1 MQEPHGSGASDQ
13 GSREADIGELVDRLM
28 GPGRRSVVLRGPAG
42 IGKSHLANAI
52 ADRLL
57 AAPTGQVAV
66 RRVYGGES
74 QQFLDFGA
82 LLHLLPLDAPPVAA
96 EFELVQRLRRS
107 LVEQAVPTVVVVD
120 DVGMLDRK
128 SAAVLESV
136 VRAGDV
142 AVLATER
149 TAPDG
154 QRDDDHHLSGVLAA
168 HADPVLVEP
177 LGREALS
184 ALLRDWAGPGE
195 LGSVRR
201 LVAMSEG
208 NPLALREL
216 LQYARS
222 SDAISKSGG
231 LWHLTNFAPGGRSLE
246 HLVELHLQ
254 RLSEPEWDLLR
265 AIAIASSLP
274 RVVLARLDVV
284 ALERLERAD
293 LVSGDPTRLDHPLYA
308 EVIRNQLSGEETR
321 RLYSKLATAVSPDD
335 GVDPAR
341 LAEWVLDAGTGIDDR
356 IARSGAA
363 VAIGRWE
370 NGLAQRLIGSIAE
383 PTVADLVRLLWSCA
397 NAGDLDQATLIA
409 DRAVD
414 VAATEME
421 CVDAGLARAEL
432 WSLQLG
438 RSDEGYEHLLALR
451 ETLTQVDQMAR
462 VDGATALFMRMT
474 GKGSLAEPAT
484 ESADAIDTTS
494 DAARLSVVIADAF
507 REVFAGRYDTA
518 AGFISQGYELAEL
531 LQEPHNTVRLAIT
544 DAIRNLLSGNLD
556 RAWEIVEN
564 WLQSADISLVRPAHA
579 VWLGLAAQIAV
590 LRGDYERAVLR
601 GREAVRAADHVD
613 DIGAGGFVRGE
624 LRAALVEIGSDATPD
639 PLESPLGRARAEL
652 RLMADDEV
660 DSAAAALVRRGVDA
674 GYLLWAPLIGIEAVR
689 RGPAPESA
697 VLVADLCGAQDGAFA
712 AAMRDFALGNL
723 ERDADVLARAADGFR
738 SVGIDALALDA
749 QLSELEISGDGGAE
763 PFALRRRALLARSI
777 AGHMRPHVPPRAARR
792 LERISANLDLPSD
805 RQLEIARLVALGRS
819 SKQVAA
825 ELIVS
830 ARTVDNHLSAVYRN
844 LGISSRAE
852 LADLP
857 L

>member
-1 MQEPHGSGASDQ
+1 MHEPHGSGASD
-13 GSREADIGELVDRLM
+13 GWSREADIGDLVDRLT
-28 GPGRRSVVLRGPAG
+28 GPAPRSIVLRGTAG

-52 ADRLL
+52 ADRLV
-57 AAPTGQVAV
+57 AHTTAPVAV

-82 LLHLLPLDAPPVAA
+82 LLHLLPLDAPPVTA

-128 SAAVLESV
+128 SAAVLEGV
-136 VRAGDV
+136 LRAGDV
-142 AVLATER
+142 VVLATER
-149 TAPDG
+149 TLADG
-154 QRDDDHHLSGVLAA
+154 RRDEDHHLAGALDA

-177 LGREALS
+177 LGHDALT

-201 LVAMSEG
+201 LAAMSEG

-222 SDAISKSGG
+222 SDAISQSDG

-246 HLVELHLQ
+246 HLVELHLE

-265 AIAIASSLP
+265 AIAIAGSLP
-274 RVVLARLDVV
+274 RVVLARLDVG

-321 RLYSKLATAVSPDD
+321 RLYSKLASAVSPDD

-341 LAEWVLDAGTGIDDR
+341 FAEWVLESGTGIDDR
-356 IARSGAA
+356 TARLGAA

-370 NGLAQRLIGSIAE
+370 NALAQRLIGAVAE
-383 PTVADLVRLLWSCA
+383 PTVADLVRLLWSYA
-397 NAGDLDQATLIA
+397 NAGDLDEATVIA

-421 CVDAGLARAEL
+421 RVDAELARAEL

-462 VDGATALFMRMT
+462 VDGATALLMRMT
-474 GKGSLAEPAT
+474 GKGPLAEPAT
-484 ESADAIDTTS
+484 ESAVAIDATS
-494 DAARLSVVIADAF
+494 DAARLSVVIANAF
-507 REVFAGRYDTA
+507 REVFAGRYDA
-518 AGFISQGYELAEL
+518 AAEFISQGYELAEL

-544 DAIRNLLSGNLD
+544 DALRNLLSGDLD
-556 RAWEIVEN
+556 RAGEIVEN

-660 DSAAAALVRRGVDA
+660 DAAAAALVQRGIEA
-674 GYLLWAPLIGIEAVR
+674 GYLLWAPLIGLEAVR
-689 RGPAPESA
+689 RGPAPETSL
-697 VLVADLCGAQDGAFA
+697 LVADLCGQQDGQFA
-712 AAMRDFALGNL
+712 AAMRDFAIGNL
-723 ERDADVLARAADGFR
+723 ERDADVVARAADGFT
-738 SVGIDALALDA
+738 SIGVESLALDA
-749 QLSELEISGDGGAE
+749 LLLELEIRVDEGGDV
-763 PFALRRRALLARSI
+763 FAKRRRALLARAI
-777 AGHMRPHVPPRAARR
+777 AGRMRPHVAPTAGDR
-792 LERISANLDLPSD
+792 LERISAQLDLPSA
-805 RQLEIARLVALGRS
+805 RQLEIARLVALGRT
-819 SKQVAA
+819 SKEVAS
-825 ELIVS
+825 ELVVS
-830 ARTVDNHLSAVYRN
+830 ARTVDNHLAAVYRT
-844 LGISSRAE
+844 LGLSSRAE
-852 LADLP
+852 LSDLP
-857 L
+857 F